1 MIIARAKDI
10 NDVAEKLTGY
20 GKILVAGCATCVAEC
35 MAGGEKETA
44 ITASALRMALRLRGC
59 EAEVKE
65 ITAERQCEWELIE
78 EIAPQV
84 EAAEVVVSLACGVGV
99 ACMADRFET
108 KPIIPGVNTV
118 FLGHREKPGVW
129 LERCAACGDCSVD
142 RTGGIC
148 PVARCAKSLQNGPC
162 GGSSE
167 GKCEID
173 SEVDCAWHLII
184 ERLKAMDQLDNLREN
199 TPPKDWASSRDG
211 GPRKV
216 VIEDVEE

>member
-1 MIIARAKDI
+1 MIVAKAKDI
-10 NDVAEKLTGY
+10 NEIAEKLSGY
-20 GKILVAGCATCVAEC
+20 KKILVAGCATCVAEC

-44 ITASALRMALRLRGC
+44 ITASALRMALKLRGSD
-59 EAEVKE
+59 AEVSE
-65 ITAERQCEWELIE
+65 VVADRQCEWELIE
-78 EIAPQV
+78 EIAEQV
-84 EAAEVVVSLACGVGV
+84 EEVEIVVSLACGVGV
-99 ACMADRFET
+99 ACMADRFEP

-118 FLGHREKPGVW
+118 FLGHREKPGLW
-129 LERCAACGDCSVD
+129 MERCAACGDCTVD

-162 GGSSE
+162 GGSNE

-173 SEVDCAWHLII
+173 PEMDCAWHLII
-184 ERLKAMDQLDNLREN
+184 ERLKAMDRLDNLREN
-199 TPPKDWASSRDG
+199 TPPKNWASSRDG

>member
-1 MIIARAKDI
+1 MIVAKAKDI
-10 NDVAEKLTGY
+10 NEIADKLTGY
-20 GKILVAGCATCVAEC
+20 SKILVAGCDTCVAEC

-44 ITASALRMALRLRGC
+44 ITASALRMALKLRGSQ
-59 EAEVKE
+59 AEVTE

-78 EIAPQV
+78 EIAAQV
-84 EAAEVVVSLACGVGV
+84 EKAEIVVSLACGVGV
-99 ACMADRFET
+99 ACMADRFEA

-118 FLGHREKPGVW
+118 FLGHREKPGLW
-129 LERCAACGDCSVD
+129 MERCAACGDCTVD
-142 RTGGIC
+142 RTAGIC

-173 SEVDCAWHLII
+173 PEVDCAWHLII
-184 ERLKAMDQLDNLREN
+184 ERLKAMGTLDNLREN
-199 TPPKDWASSRDG
+199 TPPKNWSSSRDG

>member
-1 MIIARAKDI
+1 MIVAKAKDI
-10 NDVAEKLTGY
+10 NEIAEKLSGY
-20 GKILVAGCATCVAEC
+20 KKILVAGCATCVAEC

-44 ITASALRMALRLRGC
+44 ITASALRMALKLRGSD
-59 EAEVKE
+59 AEVSE
-65 ITAERQCEWELIE
+65 VVAERQCEWELIE
-78 EIAPQV
+78 EIAEQAE
-84 EAAEVVVSLACGVGV
+84 EAEIVVSLACGVGV
-99 ACMADRFET
+99 ACMADRFEL

-118 FLGHREKPGVW
+118 FLGHREKPGLW
-129 LERCAACGDCSVD
+129 MERCAACGDCTVD

-162 GGSSE
+162 GGSNE

-173 SEVDCAWHLII
+173 TEVDCAWHLII
-184 ERLKAMDQLDNLREN
+184 ERLKAMDRLDNLREN
-199 TPPKDWASSRDG
+199 TPPKNWASSRDG

>member
-1 MIIARAKDI
+1 MIIAKAKDI
-10 NDVAEKLTGY
+10 NEIADKLTGY
-20 GKILVAGCATCVAEC
+20 GRILVAGCATCVAEC

-59 EAEVKE
+59 EAEVTE
-65 ITAERQCEWELIE
+65 VTAERQCEWELIE
-78 EIAPQV
+78 EIAEQV
-84 EAAEVVVSLACGVGV
+84 EAAEVAVSLACGVGV
-99 ACMADRFET
+99 ACMADRFEP
-108 KPIIPGVNTV
+108 KAIIPGVNTV

-129 LERCAACGDCSVD
+129 LERCAACGDCTVD
-142 RTGGIC
+142 RTAGIC

-162 GGSSE
+162 GGSSD

-173 SEVDCAWHLII
+173 PEVDCAWHLII
-184 ERLKAMDQLDNLREN
+184 ERLKTMGQLDNLREN
-199 TPPKDWASSRDG
+199 TPPKDWTSSRDG

>member
-1 MIIARAKDI
+1 MIVAKAKDI
-10 NDVAEKLTGY
+10 NEIADKLSGY

-44 ITASALRMALRLRGC
+44 ITASALRMALKLRGSQ
-59 EAEVKE
+59 AEVAE
-65 ITAERQCEWELIE
+65 VTAERQCEWELIE
-78 EIAPQV
+78 EIAEQV
-84 EAAEVVVSLACGVGV
+84 EEAEIVVSLACGVGV
-99 ACMADRFET
+99 ACMADRFEP

-118 FLGHREKPGVW
+118 FLGHREKAGLW
-129 LERCAACGDCSVD
+129 MERCAACGDCTVD

-162 GGSSE
+162 GGSND

-173 SEVDCAWHLII
+173 AEVDCAWHLII
-184 ERLKAMDQLDNLREN
+184 ERLKAMGKLDNLREN
-199 TPPKDWASSRDG
+199 TPAKNWASSRDG